1 MKKIT
6 TIFHENGKIQTM
18 NDGLNDG
25 DILLVAKQYELS
37 IEWNILRQWQAA
49 EQKEKKAEVKNET

>member
-6 TIFHENGKIQTM
+6 TIFHENGELETV

-25 DILLVAKQYELS
+25 EILLVAKQLTLS
-37 IEWNILRQWQAA
+37 VEWTILRQWQAA
-49 EQKEKKAEVKNET
+49 EQKEKQTEVAK